1 MRPLLPLYMIDAG
14 DLPRVEARPDGKWAV
29 KIGTLTLLFPDATT
43 AEAAI
48 DTWQHELRTQTVGL
62 LR

>member
-29 KIGTLTLLFPDATT
+29 KIGTLTLLFPDAVA
-43 AEAAI
+43 AEATI
-48 DTWQHELRTQTVGL
+48 GTWADELRAQTAAV